1 MQRSIDFNCD
11 LGEGCANDADVM
23 PFISSANIACGA
35 HAGDIA
41 SMRATLRLC
50 AAHGVSA
57 GAHPGYADREHFGR
71 RALALSREQI
81 RSLLHEQLE
90 RIAEIALAQGVA
102 LVHVKPH
109 GALYNQA
116 AADAVLADAIA
127 EAVRAFDSNLILVGL
142 AGSRLITAGLAHG
155 LRIAHEAFT
164 DRRYQS
170 DGSLAPRGQPGA
182 VIESVDA
189 AIAQALAIVRGESI
203 ACIDGTALRVHADT
217 LCLHG
222 DGSDAAGFAGSLRA
236 AFDDAGVMV
245 RCLQR

>member
-90 RIAEIALAQGVA
+90 RIAEIALAEGVA

-222 DGSDAAGFAGSLRA
+222 DGSDAAGFAGSFRA

-245 RCLQR
+245 RCLQ

>member
-90 RIAEIALAQGVA
+90 RIAEIALAEGVA

-245 RCLQR
+245 RCLQ

>member
-90 RIAEIALAQGVA
+90 RIAEIALEEGVA

-116 AADAVLADAIA
+116 AADAALADAIA
-127 EAVRAFDSNLILVGL
+127 EAVRSFDPELILVGL
-142 AGSRLITAGLAHG
+142 ADSRLIAAGLAHG

>member
-90 RIAEIALAQGVA
+90 RIAEIALEEGVA

-116 AADAVLADAIA
+116 AADAALADAIA
-127 EAVRAFDSNLILVGL
+127 EAVRSFDPELILVGL
-142 AGSRLITAGLAHG
+142 ADSRLIAAGLAHG
-155 LRIAHEAFT
+155 LRVAHEAFT

-170 DGSLAPRGQPGA
+170 DGSLAARSQPGA
-182 VIESVDA
+182 VIESADA

-245 RCLQR
+245 RCLQ

>member
-90 RIAEIALAQGVA
+90 RIAEIALEEGVA

-170 DGSLAPRGQPGA
+170 DGSLAARSQPGA
-182 VIESVDA
+182 VIESADA

>member
-90 RIAEIALAQGVA
+90 RIAEIALEEGVA

-245 RCLQR
+245 RCLQ

>member
-11 LGEGCANDADVM
+11 LGEGCANDADIM

-90 RIAEIALAQGVA
+90 RIAEIALAEGVA

-182 VIESVDA
+182 VIESADA

>member
-90 RIAEIALAQGVA
+90 RIAEIALEEGVA

>member
-1 MQRSIDFNCD
+1 
-11 LGEGCANDADVM
+11 
-23 PFISSANIACGA
+23 GA

-90 RIAEIALAQGVA
+90 RIAEIALAEGVA

>member
-90 RIAEIALAQGVA
+90 RIAEIALAEGVA

-116 AADAVLADAIA
+116 AADAALADAIA

-170 DGSLAPRGQPGA
+170 DGSLAARSQPGA
-182 VIESVDA
+182 VIESADA

>member
-90 RIAEIALAQGVA
+90 RIAEIALAEGVA

-116 AADAVLADAIA
+116 AADAALADAIA
-127 EAVRAFDSNLILVGL
+127 EAVRSFDPELILVGL
-142 AGSRLITAGLAHG
+142 ADSRLIAAGLAHG
-155 LRIAHEAFT
+155 LRVAHEAFT

-245 RCLQR
+245 RCLQ

>member
-90 RIAEIALAQGVA
+90 RIAEIALAEGVA

-109 GALYNQA
+109 GALYNEA

-127 EAVRAFDSNLILVGL
+127 EAVRSFDPELILVGL
-142 AGSRLITAGLAHG
+142 ADSRLIAAGLAHG
-155 LRIAHEAFT
+155 LRVAHEAFT

-170 DGSLAPRGQPGA
+170 DGSLAARSQPGA

>member
-90 RIAEIALAQGVA
+90 RIAEIALTEGVA

>member
-90 RIAEIALAQGVA
+90 RIAEIALAEGVA

-116 AADAVLADAIA
+116 AADAALADAIA
-127 EAVRAFDSNLILVGL
+127 EAVRAFDPELILVGL
-142 AGSRLITAGLAHG
+142 AGSRLIAAGLAHG
-155 LRIAHEAFT
+155 LRVAHEAFT

-170 DGSLAPRGQPGA
+170 DGSLAARGQPGA
-182 VIESVDA
+182 VIESADA

>member
-90 RIAEIALAQGVA
+90 RIAEIALAEGVA

-109 GALYNQA
+109 GAVYNQA

>member
-1 MQRSIDFNCD
+1 MASVPAHIR
-11 LGEGCANDADVM
+11 VM
-23 PFISSANIACGA
+23 P
-35 HAGDIA
+35 IA
-41 SMRATLRLC
+41 STLVDVRL
-50 AAHGVSA
+50 
-57 GAHPGYADREHFGR
+57 
-71 RALALSREQI
+71 LSRAS
-81 RSLLHEQLE
+81 RSAACFTNNSNALP
-90 RIAEIALAQGVA
+90 EIALAEGVA

>member
-90 RIAEIALAQGVA
+90 RIAEIALAEGVA

>member
-90 RIAEIALAQGVA
+90 RIAEIALEEGVA

-164 DRRYQS
+164 DRRYRS
-170 DGSLAPRGQPGA
+170 DGSLAARSQPGA
-182 VIESVDA
+182 VIESADA

-245 RCLQR
+245 RCLQ